1 MNLFLKKICFLEK
14 ERATALFFEGVGSRP
29 WLHLEGVLSASLIFF
44 FSCLSCLSHFIQGL
58 RTQNKYEK
66 HSPGLAVNK
75 TVNDHSCSWWPGFPG
90 MKSFSSFHAVSQVE
104 APFLLLF
111 VTSGL
116 AMHPVARV
124 PQASAARGGDGVP
137 VTAATHTSEA
147 LVFTGSPGRPATAES
162 PLGISENAQGCPTGA
177 TNKTVPLCGSP
188 VLSPLRCQA
197 PGCSLWRAWRHMPAP
212 LHVAPWSGAA
222 PSVES

>member
-1 MNLFLKKICFLEK
+1 MNLLLKKICFLEK
-14 ERATALFFEGVGSRP
+14 QRATALFFEGVGSRP
-29 WLHLEGVLSASLIFF
+29 WLHLEGVLSASSFFF

-90 MKSFSSFHAVSQVE
+90 LKSFSSFHAVSQVE

-116 AMHPVARV
+116 AMHPVAHV
-124 PQASAARGGDGVP
+124 PAGFCSPWWRWGPCYCSHSHVRGP
-137 VTAATHTSEA
+137 CPHRFSRTS
-147 LVFTGSPGRPATAES
+147 SHCR
-162 PLGISENAQGCPTGA
+162 IST
-177 TNKTVPLCGSP
+177 
-188 VLSPLRCQA
+188 RYF
-197 PGCSLWRAWRHMPAP
+197 
-212 LHVAPWSGAA
+212 
-222 PSVES
+222 

>member
-1 MNLFLKKICFLEK
+1 MPYPRWKL
-14 ERATALFFEGVGSRP
+14 
-29 WLHLEGVLSASLIFF
+29 
-44 FSCLSCLSHFIQGL
+44 
-58 RTQNKYEK
+58 
-66 HSPGLAVNK
+66 
-75 TVNDHSCSWWPGFPG
+75 HSCCCLLHQGWPCILWP
-90 MKSFSSFHAVSQVE
+90 VS
-104 APFLLLF
+104 
-111 VTSGL
+111 
-116 AMHPVARV
+116 

-147 LVFTGSPGRPATAES
+147 LVLTGSPGRPATAES